1 MSQAAIAV
9 REENREGIRSRSSG
23 ANSNMV
29 TNIKD
34 HITCT
39 RSMENYTSQDS
50 KVGIVSFPCDFDHMY
65 ASMSEGMVSSK
76 EKNEYKHLKEICLQ
90 HLDLIQQ
97 QSELIAKQEKQIQ
110 TLRQEK
116 EKLKQRIQRLDRR
129 SGHSKTNCDSENTE
143 TKVGR
148 GDLSSSRRNA
158 SPITSETGKS
168 PRHRNNRSFSPKER
182 SRSPLQWRR
191 SAQRRQSED
200 GGASVSSECEMRDD
214 SSTTTVSQRSA
225 QRGKRS
231 GGPGRKRQRGKR
243 SISSGSREVNA
254 DEEPNE
260 EVPLSDT
267 RESKRVKKDETELS
281 SGAVNQTN
289 AVLTTSEAYYTA
301 TGSSEPGWSLS
312 EMCIETEPEPELTGD
327 VLETPQWRVKV
338 YTSLYS
344 MEGTENLDDEV
355 FLKRHHRLEVD
366 ERRRKRWDVQRIR
379 EQRHIE
385 KLKQREL
392 QSNALGGSKG
402 DGQSEEPVSTLW
414 PIPDDAQYLE
424 VADEL
429 PVAAFG
435 LPVSKFTPSE
445 FSLPWLQ
452 SGSSDDHKPT
462 GKKPLRNRRTASGSA
477 SGRKRIVRRGGH
489 RGSHY
494 LSRRRGDGAERK

>member
-9 REENREGIRSRSSG
+9 KEENRDGTRNRSSGAG

-39 RSMENYTSQDS
+39 RSMENFTSQDS

-65 ASMSEGMVSSK
+65 ASMSEGIVSSK

-116 EKLKQRIQRLDRR
+116 EKLKQRIQRLNRR
-129 SGHSKTNCDSENTE
+129 SGHSKINCDSENSE
-143 TKVGR
+143 SKALR
-148 GDLSSSRRNA
+148 GDTATSPRNA
-158 SPITSETGKS
+158 SPITSETGKGS
-168 PRHRNNRSFSPKER
+168 RHRNNRSFSPKER
-182 SRSPLQWRR
+182 SQSPMQWRR
-191 SAQRRQSED
+191 SVQRRQSED
-200 GGASVSSECEMRDD
+200 GGASVSSECEMQDD
-214 SSTTTVSQRSA
+214 SSTTTISQKSA
-225 QRGKRS
+225 LRGKRS
-231 GGPGRKRQRGKR
+231 GAPGRKWQRGKR
-243 SISSGSREVNA
+243 SISTASREVNA
-254 DEEPNE
+254 DDAPNE
-260 EVPLSDT
+260 EVQVSDT
-267 RESKRVKKDETELS
+267 RQHKRAKKDDVDLNLS
-281 SGAVNQTN
+281 SVNQTT
-289 AVLTTSEAYYTA
+289 AVLTTSQAYYTA

-312 EMCIETEPEPELTGD
+312 EMCIETEPEPELSGD

-355 FLKRHHRLEVD
+355 FLKRHHRLELD

-402 DGQSEEPVSTLW
+402 DGQAEEPVSTLW
-414 PIPDDAQYLE
+414 PTPDDAQYVE

-435 LPVSKFTPSE
+435 LPVTKFTPSE

-452 SGSSDDHKPT
+452 SSGASDDHKPS
-462 GKKPLRNRRTASGSA
+462 GKKPLRNRRTASGGA
-477 SGRKRIVRRGGH
+477 TARKRIVRRGGH

-494 LSRRRGDGAERK
+494 LS